1 MLREIEAIFP
11 EIAIGKTMGRLL
23 ADLLPAGAS
32 KSPVQRKAPRW
43 AGPKVESL
51 NQQHPNDRA
60 ARQKWGTVAI
70 QFNCCRIALV
80 VVFADAQQG
89 DANARG
95 NHSTGNWSDEA
106 QNIRSHMP
114 IETTATPAATITSRT
129 IAMSL
134 SASNQCATGPKGPL
148 VALSPRLDQPG
159 GWAL

>member
-51 NQQHPNDRA
+51 NQQRPNDRA
-60 ARQKWGTVAI
+60 ARQKWGTAAI

-80 VVFADAQQG
+80 VVFADEPAHLR
-89 DANARG
+89 AAETAR
-95 NHSTGNWSDEA
+95 
-106 QNIRSHMP
+106 
-114 IETTATPAATITSRT
+114 
-129 IAMSL
+129 
-134 SASNQCATGPKGPL
+134 
-148 VALSPRLDQPG
+148 PRIIN
-159 GWAL
+159 